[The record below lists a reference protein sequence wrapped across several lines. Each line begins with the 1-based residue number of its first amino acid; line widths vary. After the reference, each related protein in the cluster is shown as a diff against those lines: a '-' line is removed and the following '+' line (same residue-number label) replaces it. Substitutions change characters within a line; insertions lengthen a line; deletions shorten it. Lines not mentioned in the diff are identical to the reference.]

1 MDNSVKKL
9 PAGEVKKR
17 LLEGRLTFD
26 SLDEET
32 VLRLLDYET
41 NIFVNDIGE
50 TKFYKMC
57 LKALS
62 KFADFEAKDVT
73 EENIS
78 EMSESAYFLCFDK
91 RQQRKWKRMLKKQ
104 ERIKCIPEKKAGV
117 PTRFLGR
124 AAVLVLLVMWL
135 YTGQNLVYSE
145 YNPFLNG
152 ISRIRELFT
161 IPYGETVKRGDDDI
175 MFDGEIKKYVSYAD
189 LEEDLGTDILYPDRE
204 NPQFAVKNI
213 WYIDNP
219 DHSYV
224 QIKFENIE
232 MSVYLKDSPFE
243 ESCFETAPEPLGEG
257 CCYWLSNDGYY
268 QAIIFSEDITY
279 SIVSPDEKLLRDFL
293 ITLR

>member
-1 MDNSVKKL
+1 MDNSIKKL
-9 PAGEVKKR
+9 PAGEVKRR
-17 LLEGRLTFD
+17 LLDGQLTFD

-57 LKALS
+57 LGALF

-104 ERIKCIPEKKAGV
+104 ERIKCIPEKKSGV
-117 PTRFLGR
+117 RTRLIGR
-124 AAVLVLLVMWL
+124 ASVLVLMVIWL

-145 YNPFLNG
+145 YNPFLDG

-161 IPYGETVKRGDDDI
+161 IPYGEVVKRGDDDI
-175 MFDGEIKKYVSYAD
+175 MFDGEIKKYATYAD
-189 LEEDLGTDILYPDRE
+189 LKADLGTDILYPDME

-213 WYIDNP
+213 WYIENP
-219 DHSYV
+219 DHDYV
-224 QIKFENIE
+224 QIKLENIE
-232 MSVYLKDSPFE
+232 MSVYLDHSPFE
-243 ESCFETAPEPLGEG
+243 ESSFQTTPEPLDEG
-257 CCYWLSNDGYY
+257 HYYWLPSDGYY
-268 QAIIFSEDITY
+268 QAVVFSKDITY
-279 SIVSPDEKLLRDFL
+279 SIVSPDEKLLRTFL